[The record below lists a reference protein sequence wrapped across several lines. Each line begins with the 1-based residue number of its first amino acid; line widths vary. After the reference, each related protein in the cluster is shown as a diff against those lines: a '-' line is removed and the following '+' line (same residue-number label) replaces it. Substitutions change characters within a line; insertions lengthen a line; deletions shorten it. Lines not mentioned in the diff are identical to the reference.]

1 MKLVNSNEDA
11 ENLEVWKK
19 SVDFVIEIYRSTAT
33 FPSDERFGLTSQ
45 IRRAAVS
52 IPANIA
58 EGAARTSEKEFLY
71 FLSIA
76 QGSASEVSTEILIA
90 FRLGYVTED
99 LHRTLTARLDE
110 IGRMISGLRNHLKS
124 KTKLSNLAI

>member
-1 MKLVNSNEDA
+1 MRTH

-110 IGRMISGLRNHLKS
+110 IGRIISGLRNHLKS